1 MFGGFT
7 NMSVL
12 FLILSIVFVIGCVF
26 LVIAILMQD
35 KRNAGGVSSVA
46 GMGNVADTYWGKNKS
61 RSAEGRLEF
70 LTKVGAIALA
80 VLSVILCVV

>member
-1 MFGGFT
+1 
-7 NMSVL
+7 MSVL
-12 FLILSIVFVIGCVF
+12 FLILSIFFVIGCIF

-35 KRNAGGVSSVA
+35 KRNAGGVSSIA

-70 LTKVGAIALA
+70 LTKVGAVVLG
-80 VLSVILCVV
+80 VLSLVLCIV